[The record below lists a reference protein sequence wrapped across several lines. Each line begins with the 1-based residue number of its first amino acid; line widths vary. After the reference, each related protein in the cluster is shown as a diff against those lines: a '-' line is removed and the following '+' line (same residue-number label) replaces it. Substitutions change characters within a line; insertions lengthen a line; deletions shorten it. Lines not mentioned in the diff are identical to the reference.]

1 MTDGGETG
9 ANGERDARIVD
20 AALSLAA
27 ARGWRGLALA
37 DIAAAAGL
45 SLAEVAARYP
55 GKGAI
60 LDGLARRADLAV
72 LAGAREEDRD
82 QPARDRLLDALM
94 RRFDALRPWR
104 EGLRAVRRDPAA
116 AVGAAPA
123 LMRSMTAT
131 LEAAG
136 IPGDGPGGF
145 VRAAGLAAIYLSA
158 LRVWLDDES
167 EDGGA
172 TTAHLARRLE
182 RADRLLAACRRC
194 ARRGRSADA
203 RAAAS
208 DQAPEAGAGT
218 GEAPNAV

>member
-1 MTDGGETG
+1 MTDDGETG
-9 ANGERDARIVD
+9 ANGDRDARVFE
-20 AALSLAA
+20 AAMRLAA

-37 DIAAAAGL
+37 DIAAAAGIP
-45 SLAEVAARYP
+45 LAEVAGRYP
-55 GKGAI
+55 DKGAV
-60 LDGLARRADLAV
+60 LAGLSKQADSAAF
-72 LAGAREEDRD
+72 AGAREEDRD

-104 EGLRAVRRDPAA
+104 EGLRAVRRDPS
-116 AVGAAPA
+116 AVAGAAPT
-123 LMRSMTAT
+123 LMKSMTAT

-167 EDGGA
+167 EDQSA
-172 TTAHLARRLE
+172 TLAHLARRLE
-182 RADRLLAACRRC
+182 QADRLLATCRRC
-194 ARRGRSADA
+194 ARPGR
-203 RAAAS
+203 RAER
-208 DQAPEAGAGT
+208 DQPPEAPETGAAT